1 MEVKITLSQKIILV
15 LVLALGLALVF
26 SPFGE
31 YLAVFSAWVSDRQA
45 VSETLMPLGVWGP
58 VLLFGLLVLQVFL
71 AIIPGHAL
79 MLAGGYIYGFTASFV
94 ITTLSTILGSQIAF
108 LIARRFGRRVI
119 YRLASPRVI
128 ERWDGLAAGQG
139 GLFYFFTFVL
149 PIFPS
154 DLMCY
159 VAGLG
164 KVSPWR
170 FFVANILGRMI
181 CAAFITLVGAYG
193 LQLPVIFWVI
203 VITGM
208 GGAYAGWLI
217 FSRRSST
224 DSKGSET
231 PDVLHEARL
240 CQSH

>member
-1 MEVKITLSQKIILV
+1 MKIKITSSQKLLLV
-15 LVLALGLALVF
+15 LVLIVGLALVF
-26 SPFGE
+26 SPLGE
-31 YLAVFSAWVSDRQA
+31 YLVAFSAWVSDRQA
-45 VSETLMPLGVWGP
+45 VSETLAPLGIWGP
-58 VLLFGLLVLQVFL
+58 VLLLGLLVLQVFL

-79 MLAGGYIYGFTASFV
+79 MLAGGYIYGFTASFI
-94 ITTLSTILGSQIAF
+94 ITTFSTILGSQIAF
-108 LIARRFGRRVI
+108 LVARRFGREVI
-119 YRLASPRVI
+119 YRLASPQVI

-149 PIFPS
+149 PVFPS

-181 CAAFITLVGAYG
+181 CAAFISLVGAYG

-203 VITGM
+203 VVAGM
-208 GGAYAGWLI
+208 GGAYTAWLI
-217 FSRRSST
+217 FSRRSSAAL
-224 DSKGSET
+224 KGSEASGIFR
-231 PDVLHEARL
+231 EARL